1 MLTIGQTFTLG
12 GARWT
17 VKHVNFSRAYC
28 VTTRREAVTV
38 RDTRKHVDR
47 TFFVTRT
54 EDMNISPDSPVELL
68 AELLKGCA

>member
-38 RDTRKHVDR
+38 RDTRRVGCR
-47 TFFVTRT
+47 VEGWNPSSLSRGTPAPT
-54 EDMNISPDSPVELL
+54 ERI
-68 AELLKGCA
+68 